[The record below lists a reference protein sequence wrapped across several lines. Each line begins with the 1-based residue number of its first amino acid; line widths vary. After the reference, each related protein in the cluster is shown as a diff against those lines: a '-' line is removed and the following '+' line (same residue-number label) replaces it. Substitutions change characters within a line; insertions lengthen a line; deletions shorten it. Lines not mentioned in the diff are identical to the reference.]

1 MKITKKHYLTAVR
14 KAERELDIEFGVNI
28 KSYHRIHK
36 NKKTYDKKQFKKN
49 NHKSLEINLTY
60 FKFFIFTRFS

>member
-28 KSYHRIHK
+28 KSYHRVHK
-36 NKKTYDKKQFKKN
+36 SKKAYDRKRFKRN
-49 NHKSLEINLTY
+49 NHE
-60 FKFFIFTRFS
+60 

>member
-28 KSYHRIHK
+28 KSYHRVHK
-36 NKKTYDKKQFKKN
+36 SKKAYDRKRFKKN
-49 NHKSLEINLTY
+49 SYE
-60 FKFFIFTRFS
+60 